1 MEFSKSVTKLLMFIF
16 AVFLITLSRVVL
28 FLSQQ
33 TVDLTFPFSSIPF
46 PTPPPP
52 PPPCLS
58 PYLLRQSVDN
68 LFSVSVFV
76 LPHNYSNVTDLFGF
90 WSINVSCSCRWSYLF
105 MTIKVFFHSLHY

>member
-46 PTPPPP
+46 PTP